1 MKDVVIMG
9 NIELIAEA
17 AKVDSPAVKEL
28 IRRFVDAEGRAEL
41 NEIKLNHQVD
51 LVSVLRQT
59 IDVMDGTL

>member
-17 AKVDSPAVKEL
+17 AKVDNPAVKEL
-28 IRRFVDAEGRAEL
+28 IRRFVEAEQRAEM

-59 IDVMDGTL
+59 IDIMDGTL